1 MVAAGVSMIALPWL
15 VLDGGGSS
23 TQAGFVFAFSMLPY
37 VLFGLFAGV
46 VGDRYPRRTIMWITH
61 ALQVFAALLVPIW
74 ALTGTPPLVI
84 ILFAAFVIGT
94 ARVFVDA
101 AVFGAIAAIIGR
113 QHFSQGQATL
123 SAAWAVGY
131 LAGPALGG
139 VLISL
144 IGAAFALV
152 AEAIMFAVAVTMI
165 LAIKRSLDADDHRGH
180 EPAWAMMKEGLA
192 VIIQSPRVRAYT
204 GVSIAWNLGAA
215 MSAALI
221 VPLLHTVLGLGSTPS
236 GIVLA
241 AGAAMG
247 LLVPTL
253 LGRFLPRFGAAR
265 LTTVAT
271 AVSSVAIFATGLAP
285 GFVVALISNAVRSLT
300 DYTILSVVIGERQKG
315 VPDRLQAR
323 VGISGR
329 MIAVMAI
336 TIGAALGS
344 VLADPLGVRMV
355 FYISAVIVGL
365 VLVTALPIVRRVERA
380 AHLDNPTA

>member
-1 MVAAGVSMIALPWL
+1 
-15 VLDGGGSS
+15 
-23 TQAGFVFAFSMLPY
+23 MLPY

-74 ALTGTPPLVI
+74 ALTGHPPLLI

-152 AEAIMFAVAVTMI
+152 AEAIMFTVAVAMI
-165 LAIKRSLDADDHRGH
+165 LSIKRSLDADDHRGH

-204 GVSIAWNLGAA
+204 AVSIAWNLGAA

-221 VPLLHTVLGLGSTPS
+221 VPLLKTVLGLGSTPS

-253 LGRFLPRFGAAR
+253 LGRLLPRFGAAR

-329 MIAVMAI
+329 MIAVMAM

-355 FYISAVIVGL
+355 FVISAVIVGL
-365 VLVTALPIVRRVERA
+365 VIVTALPIVWRVERA
-380 AHLDNPTA
+380 SHFTNPTA